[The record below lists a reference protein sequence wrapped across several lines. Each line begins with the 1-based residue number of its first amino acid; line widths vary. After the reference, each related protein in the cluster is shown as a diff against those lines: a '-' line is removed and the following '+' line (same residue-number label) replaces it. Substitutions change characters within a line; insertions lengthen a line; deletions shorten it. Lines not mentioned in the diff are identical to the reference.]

1 MLLQSWLYVAFSS
14 PIATLVTKMELFIF
28 DWLLNRNTIEY
39 LLESIYTPIFN
50 YGEFAIIKVRQGGIA
65 AWILPFFFHD
75 FRYRKSFKRFLKSF
89 PFFGLWPIHLSA
101 YPDTL
106 LSA

>member
-1 MLLQSWLYVAFSS
+1 MTMLLQSWLYVAFSS

-50 YGEFAIIKVRQGGIA
+50 YGEFAIIKVRQGVIA
-65 AWILPFFFHD
+65 AWILPFFMICGTE
-75 FRYRKSFKRFLKSF
+75 KA
-89 PFFGLWPIHLSA
+89 LSG
-101 YPDTL
+101 
-106 LSA
+106 S